1 MRCRLRSKDSLALL
15 LSSSLNGNLSFHAL
29 YYNQSTLLPALQM
42 MMVLT
47 DFLTVNCFSE
57 REGERESSSCFRERE
72 REGKGAEEVCVG
84 VRGKEF
90 GSL

>member
-57 REGERESSSCFRERE
+57 RERERESSSCFRERE

>member
-57 REGERESSSCFRERE
+57 RERERESSSCFRERE
-72 REGKGAEEVCVG
+72 RERERGERGGGSVC
-84 VRGKEF
+84 RGE
-90 GSL
+90 G

>member
-29 YYNQSTLLPALQM
+29 YYNQSTLLPALKM

-47 DFLTVNCFSE
+47 DFLTVNCFSV
-57 REGERESSSCFRERE
+57 RERE
-72 REGKGAEEVCVG
+72 RERGERGGGSVC
-84 VRGKEF
+84 RGE
-90 GSL
+90 G

>member
-1 MRCRLRSKDSLALL
+1 MR
-15 LSSSLNGNLSFHAL
+15 
-29 YYNQSTLLPALQM
+29 
-42 MMVLT
+42 
-47 DFLTVNCFSE
+47 E
-57 REGERESSSCFRERE
+57 RERESSSCFRERE

>member
-57 REGERESSSCFRERE
+57 RE